1 LVLVVLELLQQSVA
15 ILVRVRLE
23 TTLFFQ
29 LSPQTVVAVVEL
41 TLRQATVVQVA
52 VVVVS
57 QGSLQ
62 VELVTPLQLHQ
73 HKDLTVA
80 QVQLIA
86 PPIVLVAVAVV
97 LQLLAGTVV
106 PLLVAQA
113 VMVAQVQPHQ

>member
-1 LVLVVLELLQQSVA
+1 MLELLQQSVA

-29 LSPQTVVAVVEL
+29 LSPQTVVAVVEI
-41 TLRQATVVQVA
+41 TLRQATVGQAA

-62 VELVTPLQLHQ
+62 VEQVTPLQLHQ
-73 HKDLTVA
+73 HKEPTVA
-80 QVQLIA
+80 QVQPIA

-97 LQLLAGTVV
+97 PQLLAGTLV

>member
-1 LVLVVLELLQQSVA
+1 LVVVVLELLQQSVA